1 MKLYIGIDPGAAGG
15 VCVIDEGGDIRLI
28 ANMAK
33 ITEPELVRHLSEIA
47 PHVAIA
53 TLEKVG
59 AMPKQGLS
67 STFKFGRNVGMME
80 GLLMGVGIP
89 YEMVT
94 PQTWQKSLGVSRT
107 DPSQAKTA
115 HKRSLK
121 EAAQRFFPKFVKHI
135 TNNTADAVL
144 MAEFCRRRHALPTG
158 GGNG

>member
-15 VCVIDEGGDIRLI
+15 VCVLDESGEVKLI

-33 ITEPELVRHLSEIA
+33 ITEPDLVQHLGGIA
-47 PHVAIA
+47 PKVAIA

-94 PQTWQKSLGVSRT
+94 PQTWQKSLGVTRT
-107 DPSQAKTA
+107 SAGESKTE
-115 HKRSLK
+115 HKRKLK
-121 EAAQRFFPKFVKHI
+121 EKAQKLFPRHAKHI
-135 TNNTADAVL
+135 TNNTADAIL
-144 MAEFCRRRHALPTG
+144 MAEFCRRRHARKVE
-158 GGNG
+158 